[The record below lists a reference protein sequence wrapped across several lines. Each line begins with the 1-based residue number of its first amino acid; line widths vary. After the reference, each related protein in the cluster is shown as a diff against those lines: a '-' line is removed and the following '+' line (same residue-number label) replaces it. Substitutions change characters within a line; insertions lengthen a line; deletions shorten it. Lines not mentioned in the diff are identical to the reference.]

1 MKIKEKTILEGI
13 YKVTIKN
20 KKTGE
25 IKEEIIK
32 NRLTDLYLNNVVS
45 MLYSQYV
52 SNFNIKYLA
61 FGNSNAAV
69 NNSDIRLGF
78 EIYRTPPTLNS
89 YRSDTGQVTTLFT
102 LTENELNNEDIEE
115 IGIFCGDSATNT
127 EDSGFLLSRI
137 LWKHTKTSDEEIIFT
152 RIDACNRE

>member
-1 MKIKEKTILEGI
+1 MKEKIDLAGK
-13 YKVTIKN
+13 YKITIKN

-25 IKEEIIK
+25 IKEEIVK

-52 SNFNIKYLA
+52 VNFNIKYLA
-61 FGNSNAAV
+61 LGILDTAV
-69 NNSDIRLGF
+69 NNSDIRLAF

-102 LTENELNNEDIEE
+102 LTENELNGETIKE
-115 IGIFCGDSATNT
+115 IGIFCGDSANGN
-127 EDSGFLLSRI
+127 EDTGLLLSRI
-137 LWKHTKTSDEEIIFT
+137 LWNHTKTSDEEIIFT
-152 RIDACNRE
+152 RIDTCNRE

>member
-1 MKIKEKTILEGI
+1 MKFNEKSILEGR
-13 YKVTIKN
+13 YKITIKN

-25 IKEEIIK
+25 IKHEYVK

-52 SNFNIKYLA
+52 TNFNIKYMA
-61 FGNSNAAV
+61 FGTSDTAV
-69 NNSDIRLGF
+69 ANDNTRLSW
-78 EIYRTPPTLNS
+78 EVYRVTPTLNS

-102 LTENELNNEDIEE
+102 LTENEINGTNIEE

-127 EDSGFLLSRI
+127 EDTGLLLSRI
-137 LWKHTKTSDEEIIFT
+137 LWKHTKTADEEIIFT
-152 RIDACNRE
+152 RIDTCNRE